1 MSETL
6 DSKLEYRDY
15 VVHVFSGILFDV
27 FLLTAIWPTLPLHWW
42 EHELHNAVVWS
53 IIAIPVLFLEGHF
66 ILAIDRF
73 FFIEFPSWCFG
84 LKKQKKNNDGTVE
97 KPSDDD
103 DQESAPYREAR
114 EIMYQKCKTL
124 FYLLFGKRI
133 IGQKIIRKKNVGPL
147 VKIKNRDKENR
158 ARRYYVMSDF
168 FKGVGFS
175 AWTSIIVAF
184 ALQNWHAVVILGLVI
199 VLAWLRCRFYSRLY
213 VKSSYKKKCNGKEEA
228 IENKI
233 NIVAKETE

>member
-1 MSETL
+1 MNEIL

-15 VVHVFSGILFDV
+15 VVHIFSGILFDV
-27 FLLTAIWPTLPLHWW
+27 FLLTAIWPTLPPLWW

-66 ILAIDRF
+66 ILATDRF
-73 FFIEFPSWCFG
+73 FFIEFPFWCFD
-84 LKKQKKNNDGTVE
+84 LKKQKKKNQRTGE

-103 DQESAPYREAR
+103 DQESAPYRKAR
-114 EIMYQKCKTL
+114 EKMYQKCKIL

-133 IGQKIIRKKNVGPL
+133 IGQKIIRKEKIGPL
-147 VKIKNRDKENR
+147 VKTRNGDKESQ

-168 FKGVGFS
+168 FKGVGLS
-175 AWTSIIVAF
+175 AWIAIVVAF
-184 ALQNWHAVVILGLVI
+184 ALQNWCAIVVLGLVI

-213 VKSSYKKKCNGKEEA
+213 VEYRYKKKGDGKEGA
-228 IENKI
+228 VENK
-233 NIVAKETE
+233 NDSVTKETE